1 MHEELK
7 NIILSNIKIP
17 TFQRHVEL
25 SLLDFGAVGDGNYD
39 NTKIFKKAI
48 DTCYEAG
55 GVL

>member
-39 NTKIFKKAI
+39 NTKIF
-48 DTCYEAG
+48 
-55 GVL
+55 